1 MKFPPSAV
9 IGFLPA
15 LVVLAASFEES
26 CGFESRLSVTET
38 QKVKIISCTGNATFT
53 HTTSIV
59 RTLVFY
65 AHSPHVLVH
74 KGYDG
79 VVPTTVTFAPAGTD
93 PGTIIIY
100 TPTTAPTDIQRQEK
114 GSPSIPTISHH
125 STISDTK
132 HSKSTAD
139 PGPSIKAVFTSPATD
154 SSTPSDP
161 WPPTESITSGS
172 QTIIP
177 SSSFISTPETN
188 SVPSLS
194 ITGSSHLSTSD
205 LPLPSLFKPLLTSNF
220 SSSNSP
226 IPRPD
231 SNCLIATLLEPV
243 HPTNIP
249 VPSSV
254 SPLPSSLI
262 PNSGSSRPNS
272 VTSLPSLLK
281 LLSSSIFPNSI
292 LPSLSSLDNL
302 PSSVQPRSITKLAVL
317 SAIPLSSVQPSQ
329 PSSIA
334 SSFIALSS
342 VQPSQP
348 SSVQPSQPSSVQ
360 PSSFQPSQPS
370 SVQPSSVQPSQPSSV
385 RPSSIAPSSTQ
396 SSILPSSS
404 APAPTP
410 DVTCNN
416 SGLEYAL
423 YEHNFRNS
431 DFPAYSSL
439 NVGYFH
445 TRQPLFTGIT
455 ERIGIPPGTNPSTP
469 FRIYDNAPSR
479 LYQFTAVNH
488 RAFLY
493 APVTG
498 TYTVTVPVSD
508 DITLVWLGDKAI
520 STWTRA
526 NADLEQNY
534 NTVTGPED
542 TVVFTIQLQAGTYTP
557 FRLLW
562 ANAQGRLA
570 FIAQV
575 QAPDGRIIVDGD
587 GSDSS
592 YFVRFACDMSNAGI
606 PT

>member
-1 MKFPPSAV
+1 MKFSPSAV

-15 LVVLAASFEES
+15 LLVLAASFEES

-38 QKVKIISCTGNATFT
+38 QNVKIISCTGNATFT

-177 SSSFISTPETN
+177 STKSAKLSSAQ
-188 SVPSLS
+188 PSP
-194 ITGSSHLSTSD
+194 TKPAELSTAKSA
-205 LPLPSLFKPLLTSNF
+205 K
-220 SSSNSP
+220 
-226 IPRPD
+226 
-231 SNCLIATLLEPV
+231 
-243 HPTNIP
+243 
-249 VPSSV
+249 
-254 SPLPSSLI
+254 
-262 PNSGSSRPNS
+262 
-272 VTSLPSLLK
+272 
-281 LLSSSIFPNSI
+281 LSSAK
-292 LPSLSSLDNL
+292 PSPTKPAELSTAKSTELSTAKLSSAK
-302 PSSVQPRSITKLAVL
+302 PSPTKPAEL
-317 SAIPLSSVQPSQ
+317 STAKSAKLSTAKLSTAKSAKLSSAKSAKL
-329 PSSIA
+329 STA
-334 SSFIALSS
+334 KLSS
-342 VQPSQP
+342 
-348 SSVQPSQPSSVQ
+348 
-360 PSSFQPSQPS
+360 
-370 SVQPSSVQPSQPSSV
+370 
-385 RPSSIAPSSTQ
+385 AK
-396 SSILPSSS
+396 S
-404 APAPTP
+404 AKLT
-410 DVTCNN
+410 
-416 SGLEYAL
+416 
-423 YEHNFRNS
+423 
-431 DFPAYSSL
+431 YSSL

-592 YFVRFACDMSNAGI
+592 YFVRFACDMSTPEYPPFGQDG
-606 PT
+606 

>member
-1 MKFPPSAV
+1 AELSTAKSAKLSSAKPSPTK
-9 IGFLPA
+9 PA
-15 LVVLAASFEES
+15 E
-26 CGFESRLSVTET
+26 LS
-38 QKVKIISCTGNATFT
+38 
-53 HTTSIV
+53 
-59 RTLVFY
+59 
-65 AHSPHVLVH
+65 
-74 KGYDG
+74 
-79 VVPTTVTFAPAGTD
+79 
-93 PGTIIIY
+93 
-100 TPTTAPTDIQRQEK
+100 TA
-114 GSPSIPTISHH
+114 
-125 STISDTK
+125 
-132 HSKSTAD
+132 KST
-139 PGPSIKAVFTSPATD
+139 
-154 SSTPSDP
+154 
-161 WPPTESITSGS
+161 E
-172 QTIIP
+172 
-177 SSSFISTPETN
+177 
-188 SVPSLS
+188 
-194 ITGSSHLSTSD
+194 LSTA
-205 LPLPSLFKPLLTSNF
+205 K
-220 SSSNSP
+220 
-226 IPRPD
+226 
-231 SNCLIATLLEPV
+231 
-243 HPTNIP
+243 
-249 VPSSV
+249 
-254 SPLPSSLI
+254 
-262 PNSGSSRPNS
+262 
-272 VTSLPSLLK
+272 
-281 LLSSSIFPNSI
+281 LSSAK
-292 LPSLSSLDNL
+292 PSPTKPAELSTAKSAKLSTAKLSTAKSAKLSSAK
-302 PSSVQPRSITKLAVL
+302 SAKLSTAK
-317 SAIPLSSVQPSQ
+317 LSSAKS
-329 PSSIA
+329 A
-334 SSFIALSS
+334 KLT
-342 VQPSQP
+342 
-348 SSVQPSQPSSVQ
+348 
-360 PSSFQPSQPS
+360 
-370 SVQPSSVQPSQPSSV
+370 
-385 RPSSIAPSSTQ
+385 PSSTQ

-592 YFVRFACDMSNAGI
+592 YFVRFACDMSTPEYPPFGQDG
-606 PT
+606 